1 MRIKIKHTGNF
12 KKTETF
18 LNRISNPSK
27 LAKWN
32 ALAMEGINA
41 LSLYTPKDTGETASS
56 WGYEIKIDSSGIKI
70 FWTNY
75 NLVDG
80 VPLVILLQYGHA
92 SRDNGYVEGRDFINP
107 AMRPVF
113 DRIEQEVWK
122 EVLRA

>member
-1 MRIKIKHTGNF
+1 MRIKIKQTGNF
-12 KKTETF
+12 KKTEKF
-18 LNRISNPSK
+18 LNRISSPSK
-27 LAKWN
+27 LADLN
-32 ALAMEGINA
+32 ALAMEGVNA
-41 LSLYTPKDTGETASS
+41 LSLYTPKDTGETATS
-56 WGYEIKIDSSGIKI
+56 WGYEIKIDPSGIRI

-92 SRDNGYVEGRDFINP
+92 SRDNGYVEGQDFINP

>member
-1 MRIKIKHTGNF
+1 MRIKIKQTGNF

-18 LNRISNPSK
+18 LNRISSPSK
-27 LAKWN
+27 LANLN
-32 ALAMEGINA
+32 ALAMDGVNA
-41 LSLYTPKDTGETASS
+41 LSLYTPKDTGETAAS
-56 WGYEIKIDSSGIKI
+56 WGYEIKIDRSGIKI